1 MTRVLVAAGGGGD
14 ALAAAILHH
23 STPRADPAV
32 IATYAWDHLVTDP
45 VPGPRRLGDFTGLA
59 PMAGRDRLFTP
70 ATRPIPPAG
79 SMLPRLSAEISDRL
93 VLLDPDEA
101 ASGLRTQL
109 DELVTA
115 HDADSV
121 DIIDVGGD
129 ALAQGVEPG
138 LRSPLADAMVVAA
151 CADLDVPSSIVVAG
165 PGLDGELSEAAVI
178 DAAGEG
184 PDRVL
189 EAADVAPFAHV
200 LDWHP
205 TESTA
210 LLAAAAHG
218 LRGWVEIRD
227 GRLSVELTDRSAHVY
242 RLALGGVLRR
252 SRVAAALVGSTSLDE
267 AEEITRAVCGFSEI
281 DAERRKAAALAP
293 ARDAAAAAAAAGAN
307 EPDDDELDR
316 EVRALEAAAGERG
329 IDYLT
334 FRRIAEALQLATE
347 AAERLRRR
355 LVSTRP
361 EHDAWPLW
369 AVHPA

>member
-14 ALAAAILHH
+14 ALAAAILHR
-23 STPRADPAV
+23 SAPRAEPAV
-32 IATYAWDHLVTDP
+32 IATYAWDHLLTDP
-45 VPGPRRLGDFTGLA
+45 VPGPRRSADFTGLL
-59 PMAGRDRLFTP
+59 PMAGRDRLFAP

-79 SMLPRLSAEISDRL
+79 STLPRLSAGIGDRL

-129 ALAQGVEPG
+129 ALAKGDEPG
-138 LRSPLADAMVVAA
+138 LRSPLADAMVLAA
-151 CADLDVPSSIVVAG
+151 CAGLDVPSSIVVAG
-165 PGLDGELSEAAVI
+165 PGLDGELSEDEVI
-178 DAAGEG
+178 EAAGET

-189 EAADVAPFAHV
+189 GAADVAPFAHV

-210 LLAAAAHG
+210 LLAASANG
-218 LRGWVEIRD
+218 LRGRVEVRD
-227 GRLSVELTDRSAHVY
+227 GRLSVDLTDRSPHVY
-242 RLALGGVLRR
+242 RLGLDGVLERN
-252 SRVAAALVGSTSLDE
+252 RVASALVGSTSLDE

-281 DAERRKAAALAP
+281 DTERRKAATL
-293 ARDAAAAAAAAGAN
+293 AAAAAAAAAV

-334 FRRIAEALQLATE
+334 FRRIAEALRLATE
-347 AAERLRRR
+347 AADHLRRR
-355 LVSTRP
+355 LVHARP

-369 AVHPA
+369 SVHPT